1 MNLNYTVNPTYV
13 YEFEPHREY
22 AAVERAN
29 ILIAAARRLAQ
40 PGCALV
46 TLELAGWRQKD
57 VQRALGMSRVEYFV
71 ERRRA
76 LRAMRGILNEMGI
89 SRLCEIL

>member
-1 MNLNYTVNPTYV
+1 MSLNCTVNPAYV
-13 YEFEPHREY
+13 YEFHPHREY
-22 AAVERAN
+22 AVVERAN
-29 ILIAAARRLAQ
+29 ILIAAARRLEQ
-40 PGCALV
+40 PGCVLI

-57 VQRALGMSRVEYFV
+57 VRGVLGMSRVAYFV